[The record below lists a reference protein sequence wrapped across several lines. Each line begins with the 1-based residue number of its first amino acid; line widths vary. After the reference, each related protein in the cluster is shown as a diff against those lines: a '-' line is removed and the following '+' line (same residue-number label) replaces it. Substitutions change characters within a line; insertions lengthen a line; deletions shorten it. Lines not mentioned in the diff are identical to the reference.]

1 MGYIVVSMKL
11 WRQDFSTAYTKLLK
25 SEPTSAIGG
34 SNRYQQCWIVR
45 SNSTHTLTLATTL
58 KRIKHLTIS
67 LQTYQALSHSSH
79 SFEECQRDNIEIL
92 YRDFQD
98 EDVWCIICILH
109 MHIEDP
115 SELDCDYTVFFFWS
129 FWFEV
134 TRLMDISSVIWIT
147 HNWQE
152 KYTTICQ

>member
-11 WRQDFSTAYTKLLK
+11 WRQDFSTGYTKLLK

-34 SNRYQQCWIVR
+34 GNRYQQCWIVR
-45 SNSTHTLTLATTL
+45 SNSTHTLTLATTF

-92 YRDFQD
+92 DRDFQD

-109 MHIEDP
+109 ICILRTHLNSFVI
-115 SELDCDYTVFFFWS
+115 TQWFFWS